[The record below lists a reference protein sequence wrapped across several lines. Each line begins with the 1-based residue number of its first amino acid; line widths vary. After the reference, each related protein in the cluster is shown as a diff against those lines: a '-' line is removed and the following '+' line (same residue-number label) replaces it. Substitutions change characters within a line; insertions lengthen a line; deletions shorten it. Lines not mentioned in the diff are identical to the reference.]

1 MIVAANRL
9 HRHGDYQRVYRSSR
23 KRFGKQMSY
32 FFLLRDPRPTEPET
46 PETALQSNLVTH
58 QAPRIGLTVGRT
70 MGKAVDRNRIKRRM
84 RAAVQSQLATLSGP
98 VDVVLHP
105 QRRVA
110 ELDFAL
116 LNEDVR
122 QIFQTI
128 QQAIDRQLPRAV
140 SPVTAEPS

>member
-32 FFLLRDPRPTEPET
+32 FFLLRDSSPTDPEN
-46 PETALQSNLVTH
+46 PEAALQSNPVRH
-58 QAPRIGLTVGRT
+58 QAPRIGLTVGRA

-84 RAAVQSQLATLSGP
+84 RAAVQRQLATLNGP

-128 QQAIDRQLPRAV
+128 QHAIDRQLPRAH
-140 SPVTAEPS
+140 SHVTGEQS